1 MLDCTV
7 DYETIAQEREQHTR
21 RTKLFA
27 AVVIAVMDDYIQDV
41 KTYGLHETI
50 KQCRAW
56 FFSNDGKEVLTCAG
70 ISVSER
76 TLNGMI
82 EFITKGVRS
91 SIALVKES
99 NRDEEMA

>member
-1 MLDCTV
+1 MLDGIV
-7 DYETIAQEREQHTR
+7 DYEKNAQDREQHGR

-41 KTYGLHETI
+41 KTYGLSDTI
-50 KQCRAW
+50 TRCRAW

-70 ISVSER
+70 ISVSDR

-82 EFITKGVRS
+82 EFITKGIRS

-99 NRDEEMA
+99 TRDETV

>member
-1 MLDCTV
+1 MLDETV
-7 DYETIAQEREQHTR
+7 DYETIAQDREQHSR

-41 KTYGLHETI
+41 KKYGLYDTI
-50 KQCRAW
+50 TRCRAW
-56 FFSNDGKEVLTCAG
+56 FFSNDGKEVLACAG

-76 TLNGMI
+76 TLDGMI
-82 EFITKGVRS
+82 EFITKGIRS

-99 NRDEEMA
+99 TRDEMV